1 MAITAS
7 STTYVPG
14 AYAKPR
20 EPASRMADRLIG
32 EWDRR
37 RLAPAMEEKP
47 RELPPTICFSR
58 KIGVGALEIA
68 DLVGERIGYRVVD
81 RAILEHI
88 CREADLSRKT
98 VAIFDERYPGKLN
111 ELLAMAFGEKSFIK
125 SDYARHL
132 FSAVFAI
139 ANLEPT
145 IFVGRGTHLLLPR
158 DRVLAVRCI
167 CSRENRVKRVAGIMH
182 AAEAEAG
189 ATLDRMD
196 REQKEFFKAVY
207 GKKEASPHEFDL
219 VINTDHIR
227 EPAWAAGIV
236 REAFGQKFGGLEACT
251 PTAP

>member
-1 MAITAS
+1 
-7 STTYVPG
+7 
-14 AYAKPR
+14 
-20 EPASRMADRLIG
+20 
-32 EWDRR
+32 
-37 RLAPAMEEKP
+37 
-47 RELPPTICFSR
+47 
-58 KIGVGALEIA
+58 
-68 DLVGERIGYRVVD
+68 VGERIGYRVVD

-88 CREADLSRKT
+88 CRGADLSRKT
-98 VAIFDERYPGKLN
+98 VAIYDERYPGKLN
-111 ELLAMAFGEKSFIK
+111 EFLAMAFGEKSFIK

-182 AAEAEAG
+182 TAEAEAG
-189 ATLDRMD
+189 ATLDQMD

-207 GKKEASPHEFDL
+207 GKKDASPHEFDL

-236 REAFGQKFGGLEACT
+236 CEAFGQKFSGLAACT
-251 PTAP
+251 PTAS